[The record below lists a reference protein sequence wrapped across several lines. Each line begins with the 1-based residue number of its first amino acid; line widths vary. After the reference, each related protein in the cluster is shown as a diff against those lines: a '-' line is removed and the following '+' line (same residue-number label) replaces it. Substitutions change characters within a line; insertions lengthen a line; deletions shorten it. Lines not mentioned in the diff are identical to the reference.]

1 MTRPDVVIS
10 IHVNLQLHHEL
21 DPSRCLREQKRLMVD
36 HPGIYVS
43 GSKVVHLTRKKE
55 AGTAGL
61 DSAIAVS
68 SSDPRGLAWR
78 LTPPCTGPGAE
89 RPRRRTPPPRGALLA
104 GPGGGLQRRRQGW
117 RRTPAPGG
125 ARSGAEG
132 MDPLMERIRLLPS
145 W

>member
-1 MTRPDVVIS
+1 MLTGAKTS
-10 IHVNLQLHHEL
+10 HGG
-21 DPSRCLREQKRLMVD
+21 PSRDLRQREQ
-36 HPGIYVS
+36 G
-43 GSKVVHLTRKKE
+43 VHFTRKKE
-55 AGTAGL
+55 ASTAGL

-117 RRTPAPGG
+117 RRTLAPGG
-125 ARSGAEG
+125 ARSGAGDEYRSPDG
-132 MDPLMERIRLLPS
+132 EVRDKVVLPS